1 MVWSATFFL
10 FMTCFY
16 SINSLQWIT
25 KREKTICVY
34 NKMYNF
40 RFNTLKQINK
50 NISLAS
56 ITRRKTIGQ
65 RFIYFCLLTLHFAR
79 ALFIF
84 SAVPV
89 LNTVFT
95 SVSLFVPSVF
105 FFSVIV
111 FVDNTKYYK
120 YWMENWKWTMQTI
133 SCALGKWNKIQFK
146 L

>member
-1 MVWSATFFL
+1 
-10 FMTCFY
+10 MTCFY

-105 FFSVIV
+105 FFLLLFSLITR
-111 FVDNTKYYK
+111 NITNI
-120 YWMENWKWTMQTI
+120 EWKIGNGQ
-133 SCALGKWNKIQFK
+133 CKQFRVHWANGIK
-146 L
+146 FNLNFN